1 MLLKDPDFQEYV
13 TTVKLY
19 TLTNIDWRYMKQKL
33 TELNRRNLNS
43 VLLLIYRLFRL
54 KILRKLQA

>member
-43 VLLLIYRLFRL
+43 VFLLIYRLFRL